1 MARAEKDERGSSG
14 MRRILA
20 VMLGVAALATLLY
33 GCGKTSSPA
42 EKQDEREGAGQAET
56 TAPEPTDVTRA
67 SDSAS
72 GSASGGVSG
81 KEQAAQSEADCRL
94 VLYVAHE
101 KMSRKEATA
110 FSDLLADMIR
120 TMETPSWTGGDLRNA
135 ALDHLAVPRY
145 PECEVGEK

>member
-1 MARAEKDERGSSG
+1 MARAGKDERGSSG

-20 VMLGVAALATLLY
+20 VRLGVVALATLLY
-33 GCGKTSSPA
+33 GCEKRSSPA
-42 EKQDEREGAGQAET
+42 EKQAEREGAGQAEP
-56 TAPEPTDVTRA
+56 TAPETSAPTR
-67 SDSAS
+67 
-72 GSASGGVSG
+72 ASGGVSG

-145 PECEVGEK
+145 PECNVREK